1 MNEKL
6 KRTHSFLRTPKTVDG
21 RMYFHPIL
29 MRYASENFGKT
40 YTEFMSDYIGLVE
53 ANMRCLEMHDHD
65 AVSVISD
72 PYRET
77 SAFGARITF
86 DGNQSP
92 KAEKLVQTPEDVV
105 KLVNP
110 DVYACERTIDRIKGV
125 RYFRELLGSE
135 FPIIGWVEGSL
146 AETAD
151 LSGVSETMMNM
162 IMEPDMVKDMQRI
175 CQQTAKDF
183 AAAQIKAGA
192 NIMGVGD
199 AVCSQISHGMYDEFC
214 LPLHQELFDFIHSQG
229 ALVKL
234 HICGNITHLL
244 PSLAKTE
251 IDILDIDWMVDMAEA
266 HRMMGPEV
274 MICGNLDPVS
284 VILEGSKLFIKEKF
298 VETESKIP
306 RENWIMMGGCEIP
319 PATPV
324 ENMNFL
330 RQISLSQQEIV
341 CI

>member
-6 KRTHSFLRTPKTVDG
+6 RKVHTALKTPKTSDG

-29 MRYASENFGKT
+29 MMYASKNFGKT
-40 YTEFMSDYIGLVE
+40 YTEFMTDYRVLVE
-53 ANMRCLEMHDHD
+53 ANMKCLEMHDHD

-86 DGNQSP
+86 NGDQSP
-92 KAEKLVQTPEDVV
+92 KAEKLINGPEDVI

-110 DVYACERTIDRIKGV
+110 DIYSCDRTLDRIKGV
-125 RYFRELLGSE
+125 GYYRELLGNE
-135 FPIIGWVEGSL
+135 FPIIGWVEGTL

-162 IMEPDMVKDMQRI
+162 IMEPEMVKDIQNI
-175 CQQTAKDF
+175 CLITAKDF

-199 AVCSQISHGMYDEFC
+199 AVCSQISLDLYDEFC
-214 LPLHQELFDFIHSQG
+214 LPLHKELFEFIRSQG

-234 HICGNITHLL
+234 HICGDITHLL
-244 PSLAKTE
+244 PSLSQLE
-251 IDILDIDWMVDMAEA
+251 IDILDIDWMVDIAEA
-266 HRMMGPEV
+266 HRIMGPET

-284 VILEGSKLFIKEKF
+284 VIMEGSGQLINDKYL
-298 VETESKIP
+298 ETAGKIP

-319 PATPV
+319 PGTPV
-324 ENMNFL
+324 ENMNYL
-330 RQISLSQQEIV
+330 RKISL
-341 CI
+341 

>member
-1 MNEKL
+1 
-6 KRTHSFLRTPKTVDG
+6 
-21 RMYFHPIL
+21 

-40 YTEFMSDYIGLVE
+40 YTEFMTDYRVLVE

-77 SAFGARITF
+77 SAFGAKITF

-92 KAEKLVQTPEDVV
+92 KAEKLVNGPEDVA
-105 KLVNP
+105 KLANL
-110 DVYACERTIDRIKGV
+110 DVYACERTIDRIRGV
-125 RYFRELLGSE
+125 SYFRELLGSE
-135 FPIIGWVEGSL
+135 FPIIGWIEGAL

-162 IMEPDMVKDMQRI
+162 IMEPDMVKDIQRI
-175 CQQTAKDF
+175 CLQTAKDF
-183 AAAQIKAGA
+183 AAAQIKAGS

-199 AVCSQISHGMYDEFC
+199 AVCSQISLEMYDEFC
-214 LPLHQELFDFIHSQG
+214 LPLHQELFEFIHSQG

-244 PSLAKTE
+244 PSLAKTG
-251 IDILDIDWMVDMAEA
+251 IDILDIEWMVDMAET
-266 HRMMGPEV
+266 HRAMGPEV
-274 MICGNLDPVS
+274 MICGNIDPVS
-284 VILEGSKLFIKEKF
+284 VIMEGSKELIKEKYL
-298 VETESKIP
+298 ETESKIP

-324 ENMNFL
+324 GNMNYL
-330 RQISLSQQEIV
+330 RKLSL
-341 CI
+341 

>member
-6 KRTHSFLRTPKTVDG
+6 KRTHSYLRTPKTDDG

-29 MRYASENFGKT
+29 MRYASDNFSKT
-40 YTEFMSDYIGLVE
+40 YTEFMTDYSVLVE

-77 SAFGARITF
+77 SAFGAKITF

-92 KAEKLVQTPEDVV
+92 KAEKLVNSPEDVA

-110 DVYACERTIDRIKGV
+110 DVYACERTLDRIKGV
-125 RYFRELLGSE
+125 GYYRQLLGPE
-135 FPIIGWVEGSL
+135 FPIIGWIEGTL
-146 AETAD
+146 AEAAD
-151 LSGVSETMMNM
+151 ISGVSETMMNM
-162 IMEPDMVKDMQRI
+162 IMEPDMVKDIQRI
-175 CQQTAKDF
+175 CLQTAKDF
-183 AAAQIKAGA
+183 AAAQIREGA

-199 AVCSQISHGMYDEFC
+199 AVCSQISLEMYDEFC
-214 LPLHQELFDFIHSQG
+214 LPLHQELFEFIHSQG

-244 PSLAKTE
+244 PSLSKTG

-266 HRMMGPEV
+266 HRIMGPEV

-284 VILEGSKLFIKEKF
+284 VILEGSQPLIKEKYL
-298 VETESKIP
+298 EAASKIP

-324 ENMNFL
+324 QNMNYL
-330 RQISLSQQEIV
+330 REISLKK
-341 CI
+341 

>member
-1 MNEKL
+1 MNIEKL
-6 KRTHSFLRTPKTVDG
+6 KRTHSFLQTPKTGDG

-29 MRYASENFGKT
+29 MTYASTNFGKT
-40 YTEFMSDYIGLVE
+40 YTEFMTDYRVLVE

-77 SAFGARITF
+77 SAFGAKITF

-92 KAEKLVQTPEDVV
+92 KAEKLVQGPEDVA

-110 DVYACERTIDRIKGV
+110 DVYACERTLDRIKGV
-125 RYFRELLGSE
+125 SYYRELLGRE
-135 FPIIGWVEGSL
+135 FPVIGWIEGTL

-162 IMEPDMVKDMQRI
+162 IMEPDMVKDIQQI
-175 CQQTAKDF
+175 CLQTAKDF
-183 AAAQIKAGA
+183 AVAQINAGA

-199 AVCSQISHGMYDEFC
+199 AVCSQISLEMYDEFC
-214 LPLHQELFDFIHSQG
+214 LPLHQELFEFIHAQG

-244 PSLAKTE
+244 PSLAKTG

-266 HRMMGPEV
+266 HRIMGPEV
-274 MICGNLDPVS
+274 MICGNIDPVS
-284 VILEGSKLFIKEKF
+284 VILEGTKQLINEKYI
-298 VETESKIP
+298 ETESKIP

-324 ENMNFL
+324 ENMNYL
-330 RQISLSQQEIV
+330 REISL
-341 CI
+341 

>member
-6 KRTHSFLRTPKTVDG
+6 KRTHSFLQTARTSDG

-29 MRYASENFGKT
+29 MMYAAINYGKT
-40 YTEFMSDYIGLVE
+40 YTEFMTDYRVLVE

-77 SAFGARITF
+77 SAFGAKIVF

-92 KAEKLVQTPEDVV
+92 KADRLIQSPADVA

-110 DVYACERTIDRIKGV
+110 DVYACERTLDRIKGV
-125 RYFRELLGSE
+125 GYYRQLLGNE
-135 FPIIGWVEGSL
+135 FPVIGWVEGTL

-151 LSGVSETMMNM
+151 LAGVSETLMNM
-162 IMEPDMVKDMQRI
+162 IMEPDMVKDIQQI
-175 CQQTAKDF
+175 CLQTAKDF
-183 AAAQIKAGA
+183 AAAQIAAGA

-199 AVCSQISHGMYDEFC
+199 AVCSQISRDMYDEFT
-214 LPLHQELFDFIHSQG
+214 LPFHTALFDFIHSQG

-244 PSLAKTE
+244 PSLATAGV
-251 IDILDIDWMVDMAEA
+251 DILDIDWMVDMAEA
-266 HRMMGPEV
+266 HRTMGPEV

-284 VILEGSKLFIKEKF
+284 VIMEGSKPLIKAKYL
-298 VETESKIP
+298 ETESKIP
-306 RENWIMMGGCEIP
+306 RGNWIMMGGCEIP
-319 PATPV
+319 LSTPV
-324 ENMNFL
+324 ENMNYL
-330 RQISLSQQEIV
+330 RELSR
-341 CI
+341 

>member
-1 MNEKL
+1 MNERL
-6 KRTHSFLRTPKTVDG
+6 KRTHSFLQTHKTEDG

-29 MRYASENFGKT
+29 MMYASKNFGKT
-40 YTEFMSDYIGLVE
+40 YTDFMTDYRVLVE

-77 SAFGARITF
+77 SAFGAKITF
-86 DGNQSP
+86 NGDQSP
-92 KAEKLVQTPEDVV
+92 KAEKLINCPADVT
-105 KLVNP
+105 KLINP
-110 DVYACERTIDRIKGV
+110 DVFACERTLDRIKGV
-125 RYFRELLGSE
+125 AYYRELLGKN
-135 FPIIGWVEGSL
+135 FPIIGWIEGPL

-162 IMEPDMVKDMQRI
+162 FMEPEMVKDIEKI
-175 CQQTAKDF
+175 CLITAKDF
-183 AAAQIKAGA
+183 ATAQINAGA

-199 AVCSQISHGMYDEFC
+199 AVCSQISLELYDEFC
-214 LPLHQELFDFIHSQG
+214 LPLHKELFEFIRSQG

-244 PSLAKTE
+244 PSLSKLE
-251 IDILDIDWMVDMAEA
+251 IDILDIDWMVDITEA
-266 HRMMGPEV
+266 HKIMGPEV

-284 VILEGSKLFIKEKF
+284 VIMEGSEKLIKEKYL
-298 VETESKIP
+298 ETESKIT

-319 PATPV
+319 PSTPV

-330 RQISLSQQEIV
+330 RKISL
-341 CI
+341 

>member
-1 MNEKL
+1 MNEKI
-6 KRTHSFLRTPKTVDG
+6 KRVHSFLQTPETKDG

-29 MRYASENFGKT
+29 MMYASKNFGKT
-40 YTEFMSDYIGLVE
+40 YTEFMTDYRVLVE
-53 ANMRCLEMHDHD
+53 ANMKCLEMHGHD

-77 SAFGARITF
+77 SAFGSKITF

-92 KAEKLVQTPEDVV
+92 KAEKLVNNPKDVLR
-105 KLVNP
+105 LVNP
-110 DVYACERTIDRIKGV
+110 DVYACERTLDRIKGV
-125 RYFRELLGSE
+125 SYYRELLGDE
-135 FPIIGWVEGSL
+135 FPIIGWIEGSL

-162 IMEPDMVKDMQRI
+162 FIEPDMVKDTQTI
-175 CQQTAKDF
+175 CTKTAKDF

-199 AVCSQISHGMYDEFC
+199 AVCSQISLELYDEFC
-214 LPLHQELFDFIHSQG
+214 LHFHRELFEFIRSQG

-244 PSLAKTE
+244 PSLSKLPV
-251 IDILDIDWMVDMAEA
+251 DILDIDWMVDISEA
-266 HRMMGPEV
+266 HRIMGPEV

-284 VILEGSKLFIKEKF
+284 VIMEGSKQLIKEKYT
-298 VETESKIP
+298 ETECKIP
-306 RENWIMMGGCEIP
+306 RDNWIMMGGCEIP

-324 ENMNFL
+324 ENMNCL
-330 RQISLSQQEIV
+330 RKISLPKG
-341 CI
+341 

>member
-1 MNEKL
+1 MNETL
-6 KRTHSFLRTPKTVDG
+6 KNTHSFLQTSKTDDG

-29 MRYASENFGKT
+29 MRYASVNFGKT
-40 YTEFMSDYIGLVE
+40 YTEFMTDYRALVE

-77 SAFGARITF
+77 SAFGAKITF

-92 KAEKLVQTPEDVV
+92 QAEKLVHSPEDVA

-110 DVYACERTIDRIKGV
+110 DVYACERTLDRIKGV
-125 RYFRELLGSE
+125 GYYRQLLGSQ
-135 FPIIGWVEGSL
+135 FPVIGWVEGPL

-162 IMEPDMVKDMQRI
+162 VIEPDMVKDILQI
-175 CQQTAKDF
+175 CLQTAKDF
-183 AAAQIKAGA
+183 AAAQIKEGS

-199 AVCSQISHGMYDEFC
+199 AVCSQISLEMYDEFC
-214 LPLHQELFDFIHSQG
+214 FPLHKELFDFIHARG

-244 PSLAKTE
+244 PSIAQTGV
-251 IDILDIDWMVDMAEA
+251 DILDIDWMVDMAEA
-266 HRMMGPEV
+266 HRIMGPEV
-274 MICGNLDPVS
+274 MICGNLDPVA
-284 VILEGSKLFIKEKF
+284 VIQEGSQQLIKEKY
-298 VETESKIP
+298 VEITDRIP
-306 RENWIMMGGCEIP
+306 RENLIMMGGCEI
-319 PATPV
+319 TPDTPID
-324 ENMNFL
+324 NMDCL
-330 RQISLSQQEIV
+330 REISL
-341 CI
+341 

>member
-1 MNEKL
+1 MKENL
-6 KRTHSFLRTPKTVDG
+6 KRTHSFLQTPRTGDG

-29 MRYASENFGKT
+29 MMYASTQSGKT
-40 YTEFMSDYIGLVE
+40 YTELMTDYRVLVE

-86 DGNQSP
+86 DGNRSP
-92 KAEKLVQTPEDVV
+92 KAEKLINGPEDVA
-105 KLVNP
+105 KLVVP
-110 DVYACERTIDRIKGV
+110 DVYACERTLDRIKGV
-125 RYFRELLGSE
+125 EYYRELLGKR
-135 FPIIGWVEGSL
+135 FPIIGWIEGPL

-151 LSGVSETMMNM
+151 LTGVSETMMNM
-162 IMEPDMVKDMQRI
+162 IMEPGMTKDIEQI
-175 CQQTAKDF
+175 CLQTAKDF
-183 AAAQIKAGA
+183 AAAQIAAGS

-199 AVCSQISHGMYDEFC
+199 AVCSQISLEMYDEFC
-214 LPLHQELFDFIHSQG
+214 LPLHKELFEFIHAQG

-244 PSLAKTE
+244 PSLSQTG
-251 IDILDIDWMVDMAEA
+251 IDILDIDWMVDIAEA
-266 HRMMGPEV
+266 HRIMGPEV

-284 VILEGSKLFIKEKF
+284 VILEGDTQLIKEKY
-298 VETESKIP
+298 EATAGKIP

-324 ENMNFL
+324 VNMNYL
-330 RQISLSQQEIV
+330 RELSL
-341 CI
+341 

>member
-6 KRTHSFLRTPKTVDG
+6 KRTHSFLQTPETKDG

-29 MRYASENFGKT
+29 MMYAAKNFGKT
-40 YTEFMSDYIGLVE
+40 YTEFMTDYRILVD

-77 SAFGARITF
+77 SAFGAKITF
-86 DGNQSP
+86 NGDQSP
-92 KAEKLVQTPEDVV
+92 KAEKLINCPKDVI

-110 DVYACERTIDRIKGV
+110 DVYACERTLDRIKGV
-125 RYFRELLGSE
+125 SYYRELLGNE
-135 FPIIGWVEGSL
+135 FPVIGWVEGPL

-162 IMEPDMVKDMQRI
+162 FVEPDMVKDTQQI
-175 CQQTAKDF
+175 CLNTAKDF
-183 AAAQIKAGA
+183 AAAQIKAGSG
-192 NIMGVGD
+192 IMGVGD
-199 AVCSQISHGMYDEFC
+199 AVCSQISLELYDEFC
-214 LPLHQELFDFIHSQG
+214 LPLHKELFKFIRSQG

-234 HICGNITHLL
+234 HICGDITHLL
-244 PSLAKTE
+244 PSLATLE
-251 IDILDIDWMVDMAEA
+251 IDILDIDWMVDPAEA
-266 HRMMGPEV
+266 HKIMGPEV

-284 VILEGSKLFIKEKF
+284 VIMEGSKQLIKEKYS
-298 VETESKIP
+298 ETESKIP

-319 PATPV
+319 PGAPV
-324 ENMNFL
+324 ENMNYL
-330 RQISLSQQEIV
+330 RKISLRNV
-341 CI
+341 FDR

>member
-6 KRTHSFLRTPKTVDG
+6 KRTHSFLQTPKTNDG

-40 YTEFMSDYIGLVE
+40 YTEFMTDYRTLVE

-77 SAFGARITF
+77 SAFGAKITF

-92 KAEKLVQTPEDVV
+92 KAEKLVCSPEDVA

-110 DVYACERTIDRIKGV
+110 DVYACERTLDRIKGV
-125 RYFRELLGSE
+125 GYYRELLGSE
-135 FPIIGWVEGSL
+135 FPIIGWIEGTL

-162 IMEPDMVKDMQRI
+162 IMEPDMVKDIQRI
-175 CQQTAKDF
+175 CLQTAKDF
-183 AAAQIKAGA
+183 AAAQITAGS

-199 AVCSQISHGMYDEFC
+199 AVCSQISLEMYDEFC
-214 LPLHQELFDFIHSQG
+214 LPLHQELFEFIRSQG

-244 PSLAKTE
+244 PSLSKTGL
-251 IDILDIDWMVDMAEA
+251 DILDIDWMVDMAEA
-266 HRMMGPEV
+266 HRIMGPEV
-274 MICGNLDPVS
+274 MICGNIDPVS
-284 VILEGSKLFIKEKF
+284 VIMEGSKQLINEKY
-298 VETESKIP
+298 VEAASKIP

-324 ENMNFL
+324 ENMNYL
-330 RQISLSQQEIV
+330 RELSLLK
-341 CI
+341 